1 MPHGPHGAAPPTG
14 CGTTARVTDSTA
26 VVLCAHGSRAA
37 GTAEAQQALCDA
49 LQAELGVPVL
59 AGFLEIT
66 APDIPAAI
74 DAAVAGGAGRV
85 LLLPYFLHA
94 GNHTTRDLPAII
106 AAAAVRHPT
115 VEVAM
120 TELLGPDPRLLAICA
135 DRARDALAQV
145 AGTQRP

>member
-1 MPHGPHGAAPPTG
+1 MPHSAHGAAAPAR
-14 CGTTARVTDSTA
+14 CCTTARVTDSTA

-49 LQAELGVPVL
+49 LQGELGVPVL

-66 APDIPAAI
+66 PPDIPTAI
-74 DAAVAGGAGRV
+74 DAAVAGGARRV

-120 TELLGPDPRLLAICA
+120 TDLLGPDPRLLAICV
-135 DRARDALAQV
+135 DRARAALAQA
-145 AGTQRP
+145 AGAHRP